1 LHGLPD
7 GTERPGALLE
17 KPTGRGAA
25 SGDGMAPLIV
35 FELQAA
41 LGPLVGKVEGLGVD
55 DGCVDTAELHAFGA
69 CELLVACYRKG
80 EKATHVVGHAS
91 GVRRHR
97 ELDGLGE
104 LLELRRIEELMV
116 AAQVFPEWL
125 GISHLDFPPEGG
137 PTFGEVGRWTGH
149 FEVVDIDDEDELQF
163 GMEEAAG
170 PVLDEAP
177 VALPCRRVELLLPV
191 PSRVGVT
198 IEGKTEAARGVLEPR
213 LTQSEGQ
220 R

>member
-1 LHGLPD
+1 LSSP
-7 GTERPGALLE
+7 
-17 KPTGRGAA
+17 
-25 SGDGMAPLIV
+25 S
-35 FELQAA
+35 
-41 LGPLVGKVEGLGVD
+41 
-55 DGCVDTAELHAFGA
+55 
-69 CELLVACYRKG
+69 
-80 EKATHVVGHAS
+80 
-91 GVRRHR
+91 
-97 ELDGLGE
+97 
-104 LLELRRIEELMV
+104 
-116 AAQVFPEWL
+116 
-125 GISHLDFPPEGG
+125 EGG